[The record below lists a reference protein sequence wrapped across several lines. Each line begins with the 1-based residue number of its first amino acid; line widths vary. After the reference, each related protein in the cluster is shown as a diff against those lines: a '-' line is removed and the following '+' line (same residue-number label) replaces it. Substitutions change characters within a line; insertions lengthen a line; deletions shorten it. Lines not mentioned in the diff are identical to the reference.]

1 MLMVDDVLSG
11 DGHDTLLLL
20 FRTFDRAIEAAEVES
35 FRFKTPMICQ
45 NPPPEPLRMEGDSG
59 GVLLL

>member
-1 MLMVDDVLSG
+1 MVDDVRSG
-11 DGHDTLLLL
+11 DGHDTRLLLL
-20 FRTFDRAIEAAEVES
+20 RTLDKAIEAADVES

-45 NPPPEPLRMEGDSG
+45 NPPPEPLRMEGDNG